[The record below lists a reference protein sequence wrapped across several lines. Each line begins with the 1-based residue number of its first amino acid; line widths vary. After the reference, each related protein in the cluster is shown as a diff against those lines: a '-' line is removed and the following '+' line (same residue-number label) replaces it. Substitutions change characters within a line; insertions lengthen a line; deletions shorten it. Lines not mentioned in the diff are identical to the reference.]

1 MSRNCN
7 IWVIQGFERVGTAK
21 ACKHGVMPAPTS
33 KNPPVGV
40 VLLAAGGGSRFG
52 GLHHKLLT
60 AVAGKTV
67 YEWALQSA
75 LAANIGPVAVVW
87 GSVELPRHEAS
98 EAVTYLHNEEWAT
111 GMASS
116 VQRALQWANERGLQS
131 VVIGLGDQPC
141 IPPSAWTAVAHSTSP
156 LAVATYAGV
165 RANPVKLHAE
175 FFALVPKTGDEGARS
190 LLRSHP
196 ELVAEVPCIGSGIDV
211 DHVEDIE
218 RVAKIIHESR
228 GN

>member
-1 MSRNCN
+1 MSWNCN
-7 IWVIQGFERVGTAK
+7 VWVIHGFERARPAK
-21 ACKHGVMPAPTS
+21 ACKYGVVTTPNS

-52 GLHHKLLT
+52 GSHHKLLT
-60 AVAGKTV
+60 SVAGKTV
-67 YEWALQSA
+67 FEWALQSA
-75 LAANIGPVAVVW
+75 LTANIGPVAVVW
-87 GSVELPRHEAS
+87 GSVELPRYEGS
-98 EAVTYLHNEEWAT
+98 EAVTYLRNEAWAT

-116 VQRALQWANERGLQS
+116 VQCALQWASERGLQS

-141 IPPSAWTAVAHSTSP
+141 IPPSAWAAVANFNSP
-156 LAVATYAGV
+156 LAVATYQGV

-175 FFALVPKTGDEGARS
+175 FFALVPQSGDEGARS

-228 GN
+228 GK

>member
-1 MSRNCN
+1 
-7 IWVIQGFERVGTAK
+7 
-21 ACKHGVMPAPTS
+21 MPAPTS

-52 GLHHKLLT
+52 GSHHKLLT
-60 AVAGKTV
+60 SVAGKTV

-98 EAVTYLHNEEWAT
+98 EAVTYLHNEQWAT
-111 GMASS
+111 GMAGS

-196 ELVAEVPCIGSGIDV
+196 ELVAEVPCTGSGIDV

>member
-1 MSRNCN
+1 M
-7 IWVIQGFERVGTAK
+7 T
-21 ACKHGVMPAPTS
+21 APTS

-52 GLHHKLLT
+52 GSHHKLLT
-60 AVAGKTV
+60 SVAGKTV
-67 YEWALQSA
+67 FEWALQSA

-87 GSVELPRHEAS
+87 GSVELPRLEASEAS

-141 IPPSAWTAVAHSTSP
+141 IPPSAWTAVANSTSP

-190 LLRSHP
+190 LLRSQP
-196 ELVAEVPCIGSGIDV
+196 ELVTEVPCIGSGIDV

-228 GN
+228 GK

>member
-7 IWVIQGFERVGTAK
+7 IWVTQGFERVVLAK
-21 ACKHGVMPAPTS
+21 ACKYGVMTAPSS
-33 KNPPVGV
+33 KNPPIGV

-52 GLHHKLLT
+52 GSHHKLLT
-60 AVAGKTV
+60 SVAGKTV
-67 YEWALQSA
+67 FEWALHSA
-75 LAANIGPVAVVW
+75 LEANIGPVAVVW
-87 GSVELPRHEAS
+87 GSVELPRYEGS
-98 EAVTYLHNEEWAT
+98 EAVTYLYNESWAS

-116 VQRALQWANERGLQS
+116 VHRALQWANDCGLQS

-141 IPPSAWTAVAHSTSP
+141 VPPSAWTAVANSNSP

-175 FFALVPKTGDEGARS
+175 FFALVPQTGDEGARS

-196 ELVAEVPCIGSGIDV
+196 ELVAEVPCTGSGIDV
-211 DHVEDIE
+211 DLVEDIE
-218 RVAKIIHESR
+218 RVATIIHESR
-228 GN
+228 SK

>member
-1 MSRNCN
+1 MSQNCN
-7 IWVIQGFERVGTAK
+7 IWVIQSFEQAGFTK
-21 ACKHGVMPAPTS
+21 PCKYGVMPAPTS

-52 GLHHKLLT
+52 GAQHKLLT
-60 AVAGKTV
+60 LVAGKTV
-67 YEWALQSA
+67 FEWALQSA
-75 LAANIGPVAVVW
+75 LDADIGPVAVVW
-87 GSVELPRHEAS
+87 GSVELPRREAS
-98 EAVTYLHNEEWAT
+98 EMVTYLYNETWAS

-116 VQRALQWANERGLQS
+116 VQCALQWANERGLQS

-141 IPPSAWTAVAHSTSP
+141 IPPSAWTAVAHSASP
-156 LAVATYAGV
+156 LAVATYSGV

-196 ELVAEVPCIGSGIDV
+196 ELVAEVPCTGSGIDV
-211 DHVEDIE
+211 DFAEDID

-228 GN
+228 GK

>member
-1 MSRNCN
+1 
-7 IWVIQGFERVGTAK
+7 
-21 ACKHGVMPAPTS
+21 MPAPTS

-40 VLLAAGGGSRFG
+40 VLLAAGGGTRFG
-52 GLHHKLLT
+52 GTHHKLLT
-60 AVAGKTV
+60 SVAGKTV
-67 YEWALQSA
+67 FEWALQSA
-75 LAANIGPVAVVW
+75 LEADIGPVAVVW
-87 GSVELPRHEAS
+87 GSVELPRHAAS
-98 EAVTYLHNEEWAT
+98 DGVTYLHNEEWAT

-141 IPPSAWTAVAHSTSP
+141 IPPSAWTAVARSTSP
-156 LAVATYAGV
+156 LAVATYLGE

-196 ELVAEVPCIGSGIDV
+196 ELVAEVPCTGSGIDV
-211 DHVEDIE
+211 DLVEDIE

-228 GN
+228 GK

>member
-7 IWVIQGFERVGTAK
+7 IWVTQGFERVGTAK

-98 EAVTYLHNEEWAT
+98 EAVTYLHNEQWAT

-196 ELVAEVPCIGSGIDV
+196 ELVAEVPCTGSGIDV

-218 RVAKIIHESR
+218 RVAHIIHESR
-228 GN
+228 GK

>member
-1 MSRNCN
+1 
-7 IWVIQGFERVGTAK
+7 
-21 ACKHGVMPAPTS
+21 MPTSSS
-33 KNPPVGV
+33 KNPPIGV

-52 GLHHKLLT
+52 GSHHKLLT
-60 AVAGKTV
+60 SVAGKTV
-67 YEWALQSA
+67 LEWALRSA
-75 LAANIGPVAVVW
+75 LEASIGPVAVVW
-87 GSVELPRHEAS
+87 GSVELPRYAGS
-98 EAVTYLHNEEWAT
+98 EAVTYLHNDAWAS

-116 VQRALQWANERGLQS
+116 VHLALQWANDCGLQS

-141 IPPSAWTAVAHSTSP
+141 VPPSAWTAVANSNSP

-196 ELVAEVPCIGSGIDV
+196 ELVAEVPCTGSGIDV

-218 RVAKIIHESR
+218 RVATIIHESR
-228 GN
+228 SK

>member
-1 MSRNCN
+1 MSQNCN

-52 GLHHKLLT
+52 GAHHKLLT
-60 AVAGKTV
+60 SVAGKTV

-196 ELVAEVPCIGSGIDV
+196 ELVAEVPCTGSGIDV

-218 RVAKIIHESR
+218 RVATIIHESR

>member
-1 MSRNCN
+1 MSQNCN

-52 GLHHKLLT
+52 GLHHKSLT
-60 AVAGKTV
+60 AVADKTV

-98 EAVTYLHNEEWAT
+98 EAVTYLHNDEWAT

-196 ELVAEVPCIGSGIDV
+196 ELVAEVPCSGSGIDV

-218 RVAKIIHESR
+218 RVASIIHESR
-228 GN
+228 GK

>member
-1 MSRNCN
+1 
-7 IWVIQGFERVGTAK
+7 
-21 ACKHGVMPAPTS
+21 
-33 KNPPVGV
+33 
-40 VLLAAGGGSRFG
+40 
-52 GLHHKLLT
+52 LLT
-60 AVAGKTV
+60 SVAGKTV
-67 YEWALQSA
+67 FEWALQSA
-75 LAANIGPVAVVW
+75 LEADIGPVAVVW
-87 GSVELPRHEAS
+87 GSVELPRHAAS
-98 EAVTYLHNEEWAT
+98 DGVTYLHNEEWAT

-141 IPPSAWTAVAHSTSP
+141 IPPSAWTAVARSTSP
-156 LAVATYAGV
+156 LAVATYLGE

-196 ELVAEVPCIGSGIDV
+196 ELVAEVPCTGSGIDV
-211 DHVEDIE
+211 DLVEDIE

-228 GN
+228 GK

>member
-1 MSRNCN
+1 MSWNCN
-7 IWVIQGFERVGTAK
+7 IWVTQGFEQVTFTK
-21 ACKHGVMPAPTS
+21 ACKYGFMPAPTS

-52 GLHHKLLT
+52 GTHHKLLT
-60 AVAGKTV
+60 SVAGKTV
-67 YEWALQSA
+67 FEWALQSA
-75 LAANIGPVAVVW
+75 LEADIGPVAVVW
-87 GSVELPRHEAS
+87 GSVELPRHAPS
-98 EAVTYLHNEEWAT
+98 EGVTYLHNEEWAT

-141 IPPSAWTAVAHSTSP
+141 IPPSAWTAVARSTSP
-156 LAVATYAGV
+156 LAVATYLGA

-211 DHVEDIE
+211 DLVEDIE

-228 GN
+228 GK

>member
-1 MSRNCN
+1 MSQNCN
-7 IWVIQGFERVGTAK
+7 IWVKQGFERAGTTK
-21 ACKHGVMPAPTS
+21 ACKYGAVADLTS

-52 GLHHKLLT
+52 GAHHKLLT
-60 AVAGKTV
+60 SVAGKTV
-67 YEWALQSA
+67 FEWALQSA

-87 GSVELPRHEAS
+87 GSVELPRHEAP
-98 EAVTYLHNEEWAT
+98 EAVTHLHNTEWAT

-116 VQRALQWANERGLQS
+116 VQSALHWANERGLQS

-141 IPPSAWTAVAHSTSP
+141 IPPSAWTAVANSTSP
-156 LAVATYAGV
+156 LAVATYQGV

-175 FFALVPKTGDEGARS
+175 FFALVPQTGDEGARS

-196 ELVAEVPCIGSGIDV
+196 ELVAEVPCTGSGIDV
-211 DHVEDIE
+211 DHVEDID
-218 RVAKIIHESR
+218 RVAHIIHESR
-228 GN
+228 GK

>member
-1 MSRNCN
+1 MSQNCN

-40 VLLAAGGGSRFG
+40 VLLAAGRGSRFG

-196 ELVAEVPCIGSGIDV
+196 ELVAEVPCTGSGIDV

>member
-1 MSRNCN
+1 MSQNCN
-7 IWVIQGFERVGTAK
+7 IWVIQSFEKAKAIK
-21 ACKHGVMPAPTS
+21 ACKYGAVADLTN
-33 KNPPVGV
+33 KNPPIGV

-52 GLHHKLLT
+52 GSHHKLLT
-60 AVAGKTV
+60 SVAGKTV
-67 YEWALQSA
+67 FEWALQSA
-75 LAANIGPVAVVW
+75 LEANIGPVAVVW

-98 EAVTYLHNEEWAT
+98 EAVTYLHNNDWES

-116 VQRALQWANERGLQS
+116 VQSALLWANERGLQS

-156 LAVATYAGV
+156 LAVATYSGE

-175 FFALVPKTGDEGARS
+175 FFASVPKTGDEGARS

-196 ELVAEVPCIGSGIDV
+196 ELVAEVPCTGSGIDV
-211 DHVEDIE
+211 DLVEDIE
-218 RVAKIIHESR
+218 RVASIIHESR
-228 GN
+228 GK

>member
-1 MSRNCN
+1 MSQNCN
-7 IWVIQGFERVGTAK
+7 IWVIQGFERAETTK
-21 ACKHGVMPAPTS
+21 ACKYGAVADPTS

-52 GLHHKLLT
+52 GAHHKLLT
-60 AVAGKTV
+60 SVAGKTV
-67 YEWALQSA
+67 FEWALQSA

-87 GSVELPRHEAS
+87 GSVELPRHEAP
-98 EAVTYLHNEEWAT
+98 EAVTYLHNTEWAT

-116 VQRALQWANERGLQS
+116 VQSALHWANERGLQS

-141 IPPSAWTAVAHSTSP
+141 IPPSAWTAVANSTSP

-175 FFALVPKTGDEGARS
+175 FFALVPQTGDEGARS

-196 ELVAEVPCIGSGIDV
+196 ELVAEVPCSGSGIDV
-211 DHVEDIE
+211 DHVDDIE
-218 RVAKIIHESR
+218 RVASIIHESR
-228 GN
+228 GK

>member
-1 MSRNCN
+1 MSQNCN

-21 ACKHGVMPAPTS
+21 ACKLGVMPAPTS

-196 ELVAEVPCIGSGIDV
+196 ELVAEVPCTGSGIDV

>member
-1 MSRNCN
+1 MSQNCN

-60 AVAGKTV
+60 AVADKTV

-98 EAVTYLHNEEWAT
+98 EAVTYLHNDEWAT

-196 ELVAEVPCIGSGIDV
+196 ELVAEVPCTGSGIDV

>member
-1 MSRNCN
+1 MSWNCN
-7 IWVIQGFERVGTAK
+7 IWVIQSFEGARPAK
-21 ACKHGVMPAPTS
+21 ACKYGFVTAPIS

-40 VLLAAGGGSRFG
+40 ILLAAGGGSRFG
-52 GLHHKLLT
+52 GSHHKLLT
-60 AVAGKTV
+60 SVAGKTV
-67 YEWALQSA
+67 FEWALQSA

-87 GSVELPRHEAS
+87 GSVELPRYEGS
-98 EAVTYLHNEEWAT
+98 EAVTYLHNEAWAT

-116 VQRALQWANERGLQS
+116 VQCALQWASERGLQS

-141 IPPSAWTAVAHSTSP
+141 IPPSAWTAVANSTSP
-156 LAVATYAGV
+156 LAVATYQGV

-175 FFALVPKTGDEGARS
+175 FFALVPQTGDEGARS

-218 RVAKIIHESR
+218 RVAHIIHESR
-228 GN
+228 GK

>member
-1 MSRNCN
+1 MSQNCN
-7 IWVIQGFERVGTAK
+7 IWVIQGFERARTTK
-21 ACKHGVMPAPTS
+21 ACKYGAVADLSS

-52 GLHHKLLT
+52 GAHHKLLT
-60 AVAGKTV
+60 SVAGKTV
-67 YEWALQSA
+67 FEWALQSA

-98 EAVTYLHNEEWAT
+98 EAVTYLHNTEWAT

-116 VQRALQWANERGLQS
+116 VQSALHWANERGLQS

-141 IPPSAWTAVAHSTSP
+141 IPPSAWTAVANSTSP

-175 FFALVPKTGDEGARS
+175 FFALVPQTGDEGARS

-196 ELVAEVPCIGSGIDV
+196 ELVAEVPCSGSGIDV

-218 RVAKIIHESR
+218 RVASIIHESR
-228 GN
+228 GK

>member
-1 MSRNCN
+1 MS
-7 IWVIQGFERVGTAK
+7 
-21 ACKHGVMPAPTS
+21 APTS

-52 GLHHKLLT
+52 GAHHKLLT
-60 AVAGKTV
+60 PVAGKTV
-67 YEWALQSA
+67 FEWALQSA

-87 GSVELPRHEAS
+87 GSVELPRREAS
-98 EAVTYLHNEEWAT
+98 EAVTYLHNDEWAT

-116 VQRALQWANERGLQS
+116 VQRALQWANECGLQS

-141 IPPSAWTAVAHSTSP
+141 IPPSAWTAVAHSTAP

-175 FFALVPKTGDEGARS
+175 FFAHVPKTGDEGARS

-196 ELVAEVPCIGSGIDV
+196 ELVAEVPCTGSGIDV

-218 RVAKIIHESR
+218 RVATIIHESR

>member
-1 MSRNCN
+1 MSQNCN

-40 VLLAAGGGSRFG
+40 VLLAAGGCSRFG

-196 ELVAEVPCIGSGIDV
+196 ELVAEVPCTGSGIDV

>member
-1 MSRNCN
+1 MSQNCN

-87 GSVELPRHEAS
+87 GSVELPRHKAP

-175 FFALVPKTGDEGARS
+175 FFALVPKNGDEGARS

-196 ELVAEVPCIGSGIDV
+196 ELVAEVPCTGSGIDV

>member
-7 IWVIQGFERVGTAK
+7 IWVIQVFEKVGTAK

-52 GLHHKLLT
+52 GAHHKLLT
-60 AVAGKTV
+60 SVAGKTV

-87 GSVELPRHEAS
+87 GSVELPRREAS

-190 LLRSHP
+190 SLRSHP
-196 ELVAEVPCIGSGIDV
+196 ELVAEVPCTGSGIDV

>member
-1 MSRNCN
+1 MSWNCN
-7 IWVIQGFERVGTAK
+7 IWVIQGFEQVTFTK
-21 ACKHGVMPAPTS
+21 ACKYGVMPAPTS
-33 KNPPVGV
+33 KKPPVGV
-40 VLLAAGGGSRFG
+40 VLLAAGGGTRFDG
-52 GLHHKLLT
+52 THHKLLT
-60 AVAGKTV
+60 SVAGKTV
-67 YEWALQSA
+67 FEWALQSA
-75 LAANIGPVAVVW
+75 LEADIGPVAVVW
-87 GSVELPRHEAS
+87 GSVELPRHAAS
-98 EAVTYLHNEEWAT
+98 DGVTYLHNEEWAT

-141 IPPSAWTAVAHSTSP
+141 IPPSAWTAVARSTSP
-156 LAVATYAGV
+156 LAVATYLGE

-196 ELVAEVPCIGSGIDV
+196 ELVAEVPCTGSGIDV
-211 DHVEDIE
+211 DLVEDIE

-228 GN
+228 GK

>member
-1 MSRNCN
+1 MSWNCN
-7 IWVIQGFERVGTAK
+7 IWVTHGFEGVRPVK
-21 ACKHGVMPAPTS
+21 ACKYGVVAAPIS
-33 KNPPVGV
+33 KNPPIGV
-40 VLLAAGGGSRFG
+40 ILLAAGGGSRFG
-52 GLHHKLLT
+52 GARHKLLT
-60 AVAGKTV
+60 SVAGKTV

-87 GSVELPRHEAS
+87 GSVELPGYEGS
-98 EAVTYLHNEEWAT
+98 EAVTYLHNEAWAT

-116 VQRALQWANERGLQS
+116 VQCALQWASERGLQS

-141 IPPSAWTAVAHSTSP
+141 IPPSAWTAVANSTSP
-156 LAVATYAGV
+156 LAVATYEGV

-175 FFALVPKTGDEGARS
+175 FFALVPQTGDEGARS

-218 RVAKIIHESR
+218 RVAHIIHESR
-228 GN
+228 GK

>member
-1 MSRNCN
+1 MSQNCN

-98 EAVTYLHNEEWAT
+98 EAVTYLHNDEWAT

-196 ELVAEVPCIGSGIDV
+196 ELVAEVPCTGSGIDV

>member
-1 MSRNCN
+1 MSQNCN
-7 IWVIQGFERVGTAK
+7 IWVTQGFESVGITK
-21 ACKHGVMPAPTS
+21 ACKYGVMPALAS

-52 GLHHKLLT
+52 GSHHKLLT
-60 AVAGKTV
+60 SVAGKTV

-87 GSVELPRHEAS
+87 GSVELPRHKAP

-175 FFALVPKTGDEGARS
+175 FFALVPKNGDEGARS

-196 ELVAEVPCIGSGIDV
+196 ELVAEVPCTGSGIDV

-218 RVAKIIHESR
+218 RVATIIHESR

>member
-1 MSRNCN
+1 
-7 IWVIQGFERVGTAK
+7 
-21 ACKHGVMPAPTS
+21 MPAPTS

-98 EAVTYLHNEEWAT
+98 EAVTYLHNDEWAT

-196 ELVAEVPCIGSGIDV
+196 ELVAEVPCTGSGIDV

>member
-1 MSRNCN
+1 M
-7 IWVIQGFERVGTAK
+7 A
-21 ACKHGVMPAPTS
+21 APIS

-40 VLLAAGGGSRFG
+40 IVLAAGGGTRFG
-52 GLHHKLLT
+52 GARHKLLT
-60 AVAGKTV
+60 SVAGKTV

-75 LAANIGPVAVVW
+75 LEANIGPVAVVW
-87 GSVELPRHEAS
+87 GSVELPRYESS
-98 EAVTYLHNEEWAT
+98 EAVTYLHNEAWAT
-111 GMASS
+111 GMAGS
-116 VQRALQWANERGLQS
+116 VQCALQWASERGLQS

-141 IPPSAWTAVAHSTSP
+141 IPPSAWTAVANSTSP
-156 LAVATYAGV
+156 LAVATYEGV

-175 FFALVPKTGDEGARS
+175 FFALVPRTGDEGARS

-218 RVAKIIHESR
+218 RVAHIIHESR
-228 GN
+228 GK

>member
-1 MSRNCN
+1 MSQNCN

-141 IPPSAWTAVAHSTSP
+141 IPPSAWTAVSHSTSP

-196 ELVAEVPCIGSGIDV
+196 ELVAEVPCTGSGIDV

>member
-1 MSRNCN
+1 MSQNCN
-7 IWVIQGFERVGTAK
+7 IWVIQGFESAGTTK
-21 ACKHGVMPAPTS
+21 ACKYGAVADLTS

-52 GLHHKLLT
+52 GAHHKLLT
-60 AVAGKTV
+60 SVAGKTV
-67 YEWALQSA
+67 FEWALQSA

-98 EAVTYLHNEEWAT
+98 EAVTYLHNTEWAT

-116 VQRALQWANERGLQS
+116 VQSALHWANERGLQS

-141 IPPSAWTAVAHSTSP
+141 IPPSAWTAVANSTSP

-175 FFALVPKTGDEGARS
+175 FFALVPQTGDEGARS

-196 ELVAEVPCIGSGIDV
+196 ELVAEVPCSGSGIDV
-211 DHVEDIE
+211 DHVDDIE
-218 RVAKIIHESR
+218 RVASIIHESR
-228 GN
+228 GK

>member
-1 MSRNCN
+1 MSWNCN
-7 IWVIQGFERVGTAK
+7 IWVIQSFERARPAK
-21 ACKHGVMPAPTS
+21 ACKYGFVTAPIS

-40 VLLAAGGGSRFG
+40 ILLAAGGGTRFG
-52 GLHHKLLT
+52 GSHHKLLT
-60 AVAGKTV
+60 SVAGKTV
-67 YEWALQSA
+67 FEWALQSA

-87 GSVELPRHEAS
+87 GSVELPRYEGS
-98 EAVTYLHNEEWAT
+98 EAVTYLHNEAWTT

-116 VQRALQWANERGLQS
+116 VQCALQWASERGLQS

-141 IPPSAWTAVAHSTSP
+141 IPPSAWTAVANSTSP
-156 LAVATYAGV
+156 LAVATYQGV

-175 FFALVPKTGDEGARS
+175 FFALVPQTGDEGARS

-218 RVAKIIHESR
+218 RVAHIIHESR
-228 GN
+228 GK

>member
-1 MSRNCN
+1 MSQNCN
-7 IWVIQGFERVGTAK
+7 IWVIQGFERAETTK
-21 ACKHGVMPAPTS
+21 ACKYGAVADLTS

-52 GLHHKLLT
+52 GAHHKLLT
-60 AVAGKTV
+60 SVAGRTV
-67 YEWALQSA
+67 FEWALQSA

-98 EAVTYLHNEEWAT
+98 EAVTYLHNTEWAT

-116 VQRALQWANERGLQS
+116 VQSALHWANERGLQS

-141 IPPSAWTAVAHSTSP
+141 IPPSAWTAVANSTSP

-175 FFALVPKTGDEGARS
+175 FFALVPQTGDEGARS

-196 ELVAEVPCIGSGIDV
+196 ELVAEVPCSGSGIDV

-218 RVAKIIHESR
+218 RVASIIHESR
-228 GN
+228 GK

>member
-1 MSRNCN
+1 
-7 IWVIQGFERVGTAK
+7 
-21 ACKHGVMPAPTS
+21 MPAPTS

-60 AVAGKTV
+60 AVADKTV

-98 EAVTYLHNEEWAT
+98 EAVTYLHNDEWAT

-196 ELVAEVPCIGSGIDV
+196 ELVAEVPCTGSGIDV